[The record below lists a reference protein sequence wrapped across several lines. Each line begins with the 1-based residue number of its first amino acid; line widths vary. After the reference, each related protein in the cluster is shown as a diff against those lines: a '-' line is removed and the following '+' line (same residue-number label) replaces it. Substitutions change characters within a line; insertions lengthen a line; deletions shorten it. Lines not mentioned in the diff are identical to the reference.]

1 MIGFKERES
10 SGPRK
15 IPDFS
20 AESQRFRVELR
31 KNQFFI
37 KSHFSNL
44 NDDVI
49 LSEMMKNFSYFAK
62 EKRNISLKETLL
74 QRDSTNTWHPIPI
87 TKQEEEAQRNE
98 KNMYKNELLSI
109 INSTFFSLPET
120 LRPKYKNLSNK
131 TKEQL
136 LTILQELRNI
146 YNTVE
151 TTVEEEFSD

>member
-31 KNQFFI
+31 KSQFFI

>member
-44 NDDVI
+44 KDDVI